1 MSNFAPEMIKSFRL
15 LFSDGAE
22 YFAFLLAVL
31 SPEMDFFSHGLN
43 LYGKFKKITTASTDR
58 DQEIERDK
66 NIFSP
71 TETNIAYNE
80 PYNEDLCGSH

>member
-1 MSNFAPEMIKSFRL
+1 MSNFSPEMIKSFRL

-43 LYGKFKKITTASTDR
+43 LYGKF
-58 DQEIERDK
+58 
-66 NIFSP
+66 
-71 TETNIAYNE
+71 
-80 PYNEDLCGSH
+80 